1 MKERNTLQRKIVTDA
16 IAHCPPH
23 FTIEDLYSIIKQ
35 EYPSISK
42 TTVYRNLRLL
52 SKSGLIRQVVL
63 HDGLERYERNSPFHY
78 HFKCRICDGIFD
90 INSEILFQ
98 IDLDKINKSVENSY
112 AFTVEQ
118 HYVLLNGICN
128 GCNDGIPE

>member
-1 MKERNTLQRKIVTDA
+1 MKERNTLQRQIVSDA

-23 FTIEDLYSIIKQ
+23 FAIEDLYSIIKE

-52 SKSGLIRQVVL
+52 SKSGSIRQVVL

-78 HFKCRICDGIFD
+78 HFKCRTCDGIFD
-90 INSEILFQ
+90 IDHALLFQ
-98 IDLDKINKSVENSY
+98 LDLDKINELVEASY

-118 HYVLLNGICN
+118 HYILLNGLCDVCKDHIS
-128 GCNDGIPE
+128 E